1 VIIEPPPIRLAITK
15 DTIGGFDSSH
25 CSTAIY
31 EKTMNR
37 DPKNQECTRDPIFLL
52 QVGNRQW
59 TQIPDGMGYDGDSM
73 WIETEDEVE
82 DWIRPFLDKDGGVDF
97 TDGFWR
103 EVEKREGDHGWPLVY
118 IEWRTETV
126 FLTREEAEAWAKRRE
141 YRWPMW
147 KVYCIPCDGELAK
160 ILNAHEPAAMVG

>member
-1 VIIEPPPIRLAITK
+1 MVSPPLNPTKPNDVI
-15 DTIGGFDSSH
+15 GDSIATH
-25 CSTAIY
+25 CSTAIC

-52 QVGNRQW
+52 QVANRQW

-118 IEWRTETV
+118 VEWRTETV
-126 FLTREEAEAWAKRRE
+126 FLTRDEAEAWAKRRE
-141 YRWPMW
+141 YRWPKW
-147 KVYCIPCDGELAK
+147 RVYCIPCDGELAK
-160 ILNAHEPAAMVG
+160 ILNAHEPAALVG